1 VAAPSASFVLRGENP
16 ARVAAS
22 LAESLRTFGAPA
34 AGVVFLGGSLGERV
48 EDVGRVLGAA
58 KLGMPLLV
66 AAGAGVVSERGEVE
80 GEPAAAAL
88 AFRGGSPEALV
99 ANARTMDD
107 AAQLLADRLSEQSR
121 GATPTALVCVKAA
134 GVSVETLEPLL
145 RARPA
150 NLIGAGTP
158 GSAPIAAI
166 DREGRVE
173 LGSLGALLLR
183 GLTPARVRASPAC
196 RLLMPLR
203 PITAARGPLLLEI
216 GGEPALDVLKS
227 SAADLSGQPLILTVL
242 APDTSPEDAPRSD
255 LLVRG
260 IQGVDPA
267 RRAILLSGDLEIG
280 WRIAFAV
287 RDAASARSDLEL
299 CVRDLGRDAGG
310 AAPLFGLYV
319 SCAGRG
325 ASLYGSPDVDL
336 RILRGRFPELPWVG
350 LHSAFEIAPFQGRSN
365 VHFFTGVVGL
375 FTRPS

>member
-1 VAAPSASFVLRGENP
+1 M
-16 ARVAAS
+16 RVAES
-22 LAESLRTFGAPA
+22 LAESFRTFGAPA

-99 ANARTMDD
+99 ADAGTRDD
-107 AAQLLADRLSEQSR
+107 AAQLLAERLSEHSR
-121 GATPTALVCVKAA
+121 GATPTAFVCVKAE
-134 GVSVETLEPLL
+134 GVTVDTLEPLL
-145 RARPA
+145 RGRPA

-173 LGSLGALLLR
+173 LGSVGALLIR
-183 GLTPARVRASPAC
+183 GLTPARVRSSPAC

-227 SAADLSGQPLILTVL
+227 SAEDLSGQPLILTVL
-242 APDTSPEDAPRSD
+242 APETTPDDAARSE

-267 RRAILLSGDLEIG
+267 RRAILLSGDLEVG

-310 AAPLFGLYV
+310 AAPLFGMYV